1 MNREFKLF
9 LTYATLVYY
18 TRLLGCGQ
26 PLFTVSVLHFAHCD
40 YGMDLNTLRADI
52 TPG

>member
-9 LTYATLVYY
+9 LTNATVVFY
-18 TRLLGCGQ
+18 TLLLRWGR
-26 PLFTVSVLHFAHCD
+26 PLFTVSVLHFAHGD